1 MRRGIPVLTALALAT
16 AWAGTARGLELKLPA
31 AARATARTE
40 TAPDSFALPVAPY
53 ADGTLPTR
61 EVEGRVTRRAW
72 RIPSQG
78 LTTLQL
84 LAPLRNQITAAGYE
98 PILEC
103 ADRECGGFDFR
114 YTADIL
120 PAPEM
125 YVDLFDF
132 RVLTARKG
140 TGAEAS
146 HLMVLA
152 SKTSTAGYLQ
162 IVLVTPEG
170 AEGLTA
176 EEPGLPPA
184 ARPDASE
191 TPDAPLAQRLE
202 EHGHAVLGDLDFATG
217 ASDLTE
223 GRYASLAA
231 LAAYLAAHPDRRVAL
246 VGHTDSEGSLD
257 GNIALSRL
265 RAQSVAQRL
274 IDSYGTARGQLD
286 AEGMGYLSPLA
297 SNLTP
302 EGREANRRVEAVLL
316 NTQ

>member
-1 MRRGIPVLTALALAT
+1 MRRGAPVLTALALAT
-16 AWAGTARGLELKLPA
+16 VWAGTARGLDLKLPA
-31 AARATARTE
+31 AARATAQAE

-53 ADGTLPTR
+53 DDGALPTL

-72 RIPSQG
+72 QIPSQG

-84 LAPLRNQITAAGYE
+84 VAPLRDQITAAGYE

-114 YTADIL
+114 YSADIL
-120 PAPEM
+120 EAPEM

-132 RVLTARKG
+132 RVLTARQ
-140 TGAEAS
+140 GAGEGAS
-146 HLMVLA
+146 YVMALA

-176 EEPGLPPA
+176 DELGTPPA
-184 ARPDASE
+184 APPEAP
-191 TPDAPLAQRLE
+191 TAPLAQRLQQA
-202 EHGHAVLGDLDFATG
+202 GHAVLADLDFATG
-217 ASDLTE
+217 SSDLTE
-223 GRYASLAA
+223 GSYDSLAA
-231 LAAYLAAHPDRRVAL
+231 LAAYLAAHPDHRVAL

-274 IDSYGTARGQLD
+274 MEKYGTAQGQLD
-286 AEGMGYLSPLA
+286 AEGMGYLSPVA